1 MPTLLSSFYTLCCFT
16 LTGAS
21 PWNAFPQTFLQL
33 VLLIFLISAQL
44 LLPGRVF
51 LMTLSKSTTPI
62 LPCTSRHSI
71 TSPCFTFFIALPA
84 TLNANTYVFIYLF
97 IVCFSLCSIKI
108 LLDSSGFLESKCWLE
123 HSRHSVN
130 ICWMNKWLDGR
141 LWRLNVLLVISA
153 HRIIYFLSNRHL
165 FFTPST

>member
-130 ICWMNKWLDGR
+130 ICWKKKKKGIMIPPPT
-141 LWRLNVLLVISA
+141 LLQFSE
-153 HRIIYFLSNRHL
+153 LTS
-165 FFTPST
+165 PP